1 MNIPLLKSVAILMTF
16 VSFPRALYSNTGGM
30 MATEKLDEVWSTEL
44 MKNYWYGI
52 SLPAVVPR
60 LYSLSVYSSYL
71 YFLPAGRRGV
81 SRVTD

>member
-1 MNIPLLKSVAILMTF
+1 
-16 VSFPRALYSNTGGM
+16 
-30 MATEKLDEVWSTEL
+30 MAAEKLDEVWSTEL
-44 MKNYWYGI
+44 LKNYWYGI

-71 YFLPAGRRGV
+71 YFLPAGCRDV